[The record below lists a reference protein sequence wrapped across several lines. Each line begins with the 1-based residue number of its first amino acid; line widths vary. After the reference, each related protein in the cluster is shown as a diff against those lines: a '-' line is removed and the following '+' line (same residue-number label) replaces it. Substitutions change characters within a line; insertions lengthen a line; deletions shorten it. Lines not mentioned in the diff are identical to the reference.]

1 MLYDDI
7 SGLSLSALEP
17 PFFQRRAEQLV
28 LVLHQTQLGDHRQ
41 ARGTHIYVRLPHS
54 EIFMSWDL

>member
-41 ARGTHIYVRLPHS
+41 ARGTHIYVR
-54 EIFMSWDL
+54 